1 MDKDD
6 YWVKQQQFTKTVYR
20 DVYPAI
26 DPTSA
31 SNSQAGKVVVIT
43 GASRGLGRLAFVK
56 SFAKAS
62 PKAMVLV
69 ARALGPLEEVRDE
82 IHAINKD
89 IEVLAVPTDLLSAE
103 SIASLWEKVKEKFGH
118 ADVLINNAGSLN
130 GGTIADAEV
139 DKWWSD
145 FETNVKGVFL
155 LTQGFLRLLGKERKG
170 SIVAL
175 STSAAFMAFPGMS
188 CYSISKLASTQ
199 LQAFVAAENPNVT
212 AISVHPG
219 IVLTD
224 MTLDAFRP
232 YAKDTPELV
241 GGLGVWLSTEKAEFL
256 NGRYIEANWSVDDL
270 VARKEE
276 IVGKGKLS
284 VKLEAELGYE
294 QFE

>member
-1 MDKDD
+1 MEQDD
-6 YWVKQQQFTKTVYR
+6 FWVKKQQFTKTVYR

-56 SFAKAS
+56 SFAKAG
-62 PKAMVLV
+62 PKAIVLV
-69 ARALGPLEEVRDE
+69 ARTPEPLEEVRKE
-82 IHAINKD
+82 IQAINKD
-89 IEVLAVPTDLLSAE
+89 IEVLAVPTDLLNAD
-103 SIASLWEKVKEKFGH
+103 SIASLWGKVKEKFGH
-118 ADVLINNAGSLN
+118 ADVLVNNAGTLN
-130 GGTIADAEV
+130 SGPIADSEV

-170 SIVAL
+170 SIVTL
-175 STSAAFMAFPGMS
+175 SSSVAVMAFPGMS
-188 CYSISKLASTQ
+188 SYSLSKLSAAQ
-199 LQAFVAAENPNVT
+199 LQAFVALENPNVT
-212 AISVHPG
+212 TVAVAPG
-219 IVLTD
+219 VVLTD

-241 GGLGVWLSTEKAEFL
+241 GGVAVWLSTEKAEFL
-256 NGRYIEANWSVDDL
+256 NGKYVEANWSVDDL
-270 VARKEE
+270 VSRKEE
-276 IVGKGKLS
+276 IVTQGKLS
-284 VKLEAELGYE
+284 IKLGGDFGHE